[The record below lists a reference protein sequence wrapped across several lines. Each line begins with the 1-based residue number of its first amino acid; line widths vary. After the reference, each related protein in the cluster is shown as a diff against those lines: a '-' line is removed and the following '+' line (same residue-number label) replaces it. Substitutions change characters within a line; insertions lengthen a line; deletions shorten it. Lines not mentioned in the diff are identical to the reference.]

1 MFDILLGMKY
11 IKSLLLLFT
20 LFSLTESFAQ
30 APKGSKSA
38 PVIAQSVS
46 NSRYT
51 ITYGSTSW
59 NKAVDKIDQAFM
71 FVREKKSG
79 KIAKIL
85 LEETAPD
92 SAIFSGPFALDWK
105 TSESGDIEAFVIEEV
120 NRYNDKALSNVT
132 SQIQSGKIQPS
143 PLFLRAKDGVKQ
155 VDVYDTKAQA
165 DRARSLFE
173 NQLKQVQLAA
183 QSNKIT
189 PLQTGQAA
197 AVQKDLDRELMFKK
211 MANEA
216 IEREA
221 VRLRLE
227 QLENQRLAQLKKEAE
242 EMSAAQKAK
251 RNAEAD
257 ELGRKGMAAYNAG
270 EFKEAEELFSR
281 SLNLNPNNRSFHFMY
296 GVSLYR
302 NEKFNDSLVALK
314 ISPPNPTN
322 PSEKSYYIGLVHYR
336 LKEYAPAKEAFAAA
350 QKGGDPVLAPSA
362 TFYNGLIFMSEEK
375 YEASKEAFEWVL
387 DNSKD
392 PALDK
397 QAEENIELIARYIE
411 AQKLAAQKWKVN
423 GSIGAGYDSNILFAP
438 DGEAAQG
445 LSTDDGG
452 FRTSLSGDVNYRI
465 FYKPASELSAKAT
478 AYYMYSIDSKF
489 ASADPFQVTAALPYL
504 LKGTVKQ
511 KGYSLQLT
519 PGYETLYMDA
529 NDTGTRDEIQKTVT
543 GTADLVL
550 VMREDWYAGYTFDV
564 RQEDSLLESAAEDNL
579 DATKITLKTQQTF
592 LLGKDRKRAV
602 IASGGLTLADA
613 KGNNKTFNRIDL
625 GAIYSTPAKKWK
637 DTNLIYGLS
646 IFTLDYNKSSD
657 NRKDNNFSLLAGFS
671 RPLNKIWNLGVNAT
685 YTNNA
690 STVDDFQYSQY
701 ALMST
706 LSFNWAQ

>member
-1 MFDILLGMKY
+1 
-11 IKSLLLLFT
+11 
-20 LFSLTESFAQ
+20 
-30 APKGSKSA
+30 
-38 PVIAQSVS
+38 
-46 NSRYT
+46 
-51 ITYGSTSW
+51 
-59 NKAVDKIDQAFM
+59 M

-105 TSESGDIEAFVIEEV
+105 TTESGDIEAFVIEEV

-132 SQIQSGKIQPS
+132 SEIQSGKIKPS
-143 PLFLRAKDGVKQ
+143 PLFMRAKDGVKQ
-155 VDVYDTKAQA
+155 VDVYDTKVQA

-183 QSNKIT
+183 QSNKIK
-189 PLQTGQAA
+189 PLQTEQAA
-197 AVQKDLDRELMFKK
+197 AVAKDLEREQMFKK

-216 IEREA
+216 VEREA

-227 QLENQRLAQLKKEAE
+227 QLEAQRMTQLKKEAAE
-242 EMSAAQKAK
+242 FSAAEKTR

-270 EFKEAEELFSR
+270 DFKEAEEAFSK
-281 SLNLNPNNRSFHFMY
+281 SLTLNPNSRSYHFMY

-302 NEKFNDSLVALK
+302 NEKFNESLVALK
-314 ISPPNPTN
+314 MSPPNPIN

-336 LKEYAPAKEAFAAA
+336 LKEYASAKEAFHAA

-362 TFYNGLIFMSEEK
+362 TFYNGLILMSEEK
-375 YEASKEAFEWVL
+375 YNASKEAFEWVL

-411 AQKLAAQKWKVN
+411 AQKMAAQKWTIN
-423 GSIGAGYDSNILFAP
+423 GSLGAGYDSNILFAP
-438 DGEAAQG
+438 DGEASQG

-452 FRTSLSGDVNYRI
+452 FRTSASGDVNYRI

-478 AYYMYSIDSKF
+478 AYYMYSVDSKF
-489 ASADPFQVTAALPYL
+489 ASADPFQVTASLPYL
-504 LKGTVKQ
+504 LKGNWLQ

-519 PGYETLYMDA
+519 PGYESLYMDA
-529 NDTGTRDEIQKTVT
+529 NDTGTRDEIQKTVS

-564 RQEDSLLESAAEDNL
+564 RQEDSLLSSAADDNL
-579 DATKITLKTQQTF
+579 DATKVTLKTQQTF
-592 LLGKDRKRAV
+592 VLGKDKKRAL
-602 IASGGLTLADA
+602 IASAGLSLADA
-613 KGNNKTFNRIDL
+613 KGKNKTYNRIDL
-625 GAIYSTPAKKWK
+625 GAIYATPAKKWK

-646 IFTLDYNKSSD
+646 VYTLDYNKSSD
-657 NRKDNNFSLLAGFS
+657 SRKDNNFSLLAGFS
-671 RPLNKIWNLGVNAT
+671 RPLTKLWNFGVNAT

-690 STVDDFQYSQY
+690 SSTDAYQYSQY

-706 LSFNWAQ
+706 FSFNWVK